1 MPTTSLV
8 LESGLRRITTK
19 RSFEGECITIDR
31 VSADDAEPERV
42 TISRKPGH
50 ELMLFCQQGTLLVRK
65 GSGAG
70 WEVLPAGS
78 MALFTS
84 NTPIDGIM
92 ARGPFTA
99 YWVQW
104 THDCAKLL
112 SDWLKDHRSKSKSE
126 SAISIVKA
134 TLPENQS
141 IADEVTQMV
150 LGMRDVIEPRLQ
162 GGLQMLAVSAAMKGT
177 KGALT
182 PIPTDLAHGMLKLV
196 KAVQADPVQD
206 WSLKQSSQVAGY
218 SQFHLSRAFRIELG
232 YGLPEF
238 VERCRVEMALNMV
251 DSRQRDMHEIAAVCG
266 FSTPSSFR
274 EGLKKILGV
283 LPSEL
288 RRYTID
294 KAR

>member
-1 MPTTSLV
+1 MPTKSLV
-8 LESGLRRITTK
+8 LESGLRRIITK

-42 TISRKPGH
+42 TISRQPGH
-50 ELMLFCQQGTLLVRK
+50 ELMLFCQQGTMLVRQ
-65 GSGAG
+65 GSGSG
-70 WEVLPAGS
+70 WEVLPPGS
-78 MALFTS
+78 IAFVTS
-84 NTPIDGIM
+84 NSPIDGIM
-92 ARGPFTA
+92 TRGAFTA

-104 THDCAKLL
+104 THDCTTLL
-112 SDWLKDHRSKSKSE
+112 SDWLKDRRAKSKPE
-126 SAISIVKA
+126 GAVSIVKA

-141 IADEVTQMV
+141 IADEVSHMV
-150 LGMRDVIEPRLQ
+150 FGTRDVIEPRLQ
-162 GGLQMLAVSAAMKGT
+162 GGLQMLAVSAAMSRT
-177 KGALT
+177 KSALT
-182 PIPTDLAHGMLKLV
+182 PIPTDLAQGMLKLV
-196 KAVQADPVQD
+196 KAVQADPIQD

-218 SQFHLSRAFRIELG
+218 SQFHLSRAFRVELG

-251 DSRQRDMHEIAAVCG
+251 DSRHRDMHEIAAVCG

-274 EGLKKILGV
+274 EALKKILGV

-294 KAR
+294 KGR